1 MVAVLQVLV
10 VSQQVVDL
18 SFQKVVQHLVC
29 HQHIPQNDIF
39 GIHYIIRFHTEQ
51 FISSFFPLHF
61 KSLML
66 LQVFNP

>member
-39 GIHYIIRFHTEQ
+39 GIHYIIRFHAE
-51 FISSFFPLHF
+51 
-61 KSLML
+61 
-66 LQVFNP
+66 